1 MWRRHVDTG
10 FINRRDVAREST
22 KSLASNIA
30 TKERPDMEELV
41 AKHVNRFSMKQSIP

>member
-10 FINRRDVAREST
+10 SVNRKNVAREST

-30 TKERPDMEELV
+30 TKKRPDMEELV
-41 AKHVNRFSMKQSIP
+41 VTHVNRFAMKQSMP